1 MSQYLSLTRAEDRRA
16 FQALLELVDHID
28 PEVVRD
34 MYYSSTGIA
43 HHDVKMAV
51 QVNIACGNEA
61 LRKLFPE
68 LARLEP
74 RSQGTPS
81 FF

>member
-1 MSQYLSLTRAEDRRA
+1 MNQYLHSISTDDRRA
-16 FQALLELVDHID
+16 FQDLLEFVDHID
-28 PEVVRD
+28 PEEVRG
-34 MYYSSTGIA
+34 MYCTSTGLA

-68 LARLEP
+68 LARLELLDQEA
-74 RSQGTPS
+74 SGS
-81 FF
+81 F